1 MPADI
6 ELLIRLSGV
15 EYTDR
20 TAVDAVK
27 QVLDRSSVNYKD
39 VELRGHVGGSAKPAA
54 KKTTAK
60 SATKKKTAARRKAD
74 RTGKTTRSRS
84 E

>member
-27 QVLDRSSVNYKD
+27 QVLDRSSVNYKE
-39 VELRGHVGGSAKPAA
+39 VELRGHVGGSN